1 MKTFIAILRGINV
14 SGHRLIKMEALKKL
28 CIDNG
33 FENVQT
39 YIQSGN
45 IVFDHP
51 DGKDLETVLTKAI
64 KKSFGHDVPVTVLS
78 ATEWKKILDSNPYV
92 KEKTRDT
99 SFFHVT
105 VLSGKPEKALLEKIQ
120 AGSYGND
127 EFFCKGNIIYLY
139 CPGGYGK
146 TKLTNSFF
154 ESKLKLGAT
163 TRNWKTMNVLL
174 EMAGQK

>member
-51 DGKDLETVLTKAI
+51 DGKDLETVLTRAI
-64 KKSFGHDVPVTVLS
+64 KNNFGHDVPVTVLS
-78 ATEWKKILDSNPYV
+78 ATEWKKILDNNPYV
-92 KEKTRDT
+92 NDKTKDPA
-99 SFFHVT
+99 SLYVT
-105 VLSGKPEKALLEKIQ
+105 VLSGKPDKSPLDKIKT
-120 AGSYGND
+120 GLYGND
-127 EFFCKGNIIYLY
+127 AFICKGNIIYLY

-146 TKLTNSFF
+146 TKLTNDFF

-174 EMAGQK
+174 KMTSKK